1 MERSVAGRDGRLMFF
16 DVENPPIEPPAEC
29 RRRLLWRLARA
40 LWEAHRPGSTRMF
53 RLFRRRRRRRLVPV
67 DATGPAT
74 VYTARAGA
82 YRPLRDQ
89 PTVILDTRPLMT
101 RLARQRACQR

>member
-1 MERSVAGRDGRLMFF
+1 
-16 DVENPPIEPPAEC
+16 
-29 RRRLLWRLARA
+29 
-40 LWEAHRPGSTRMF
+40 MF
-53 RLFRRRRRRRLVPV
+53 RLFGQRRRRRSARL

-74 VYTARAGA
+74 VYAGRAGA

-101 RLARQRACQR
+101 RLVRQRACQR

>member
-1 MERSVAGRDGRLMFF
+1 
-16 DVENPPIEPPAEC
+16 
-29 RRRLLWRLARA
+29 
-40 LWEAHRPGSTRMF
+40 MF
-53 RLFRRRRRRRLVPV
+53 RLFRQRRRRSTRL

-82 YRPLRDQ
+82 YRPLQDQ

-101 RLARQRACQR
+101 RLARQRACSR

>member
-1 MERSVAGRDGRLMFF
+1 ML
-16 DVENPPIEPPAEC
+16 
-29 RRRLLWRLARA
+29 
-40 LWEAHRPGSTRMF
+40 
-53 RLFRRRRRRRLVPV
+53 RLFRQRRRRRSARL

-74 VYTARAGA
+74 VYAARAGA

-101 RLARQRACQR
+101 RLARQRACTR

>member
-1 MERSVAGRDGRLMFF
+1 
-16 DVENPPIEPPAEC
+16 
-29 RRRLLWRLARA
+29 
-40 LWEAHRPGSTRMF
+40 MF
-53 RLFRRRRRRRLVPV
+53 RLFRRRRRRRRHLVPV

-74 VYTARAGA
+74 AYTARAGA